1 MSRRRLGLFAL
12 AFASGFAVLTIEIA
26 GARLIAPVFGLSAI
40 PWTAVIGVILT
51 ALAVGNHL
59 GGRLADAGRVPLSRI
74 LVVAGLTGALPVL
87 GAGVPWVA
95 RSAFGFI
102 PGAVVS
108 ALVLFAPSV
117 LCLGAV
123 VPYLVRADTESLD
136 RIGRRAGDI
145 SAVAT
150 AGSILGSFTTGFL
163 LLPAMPVPLLLGVT
177 AAALFVMAFAAGRL
191 LGGAAV
197 PSGAALAVL
206 ALPALGVLGSGT
218 PRDTLHTEQTL
229 YTSVAVTEREWSDG
243 RVVRELWQNGGS
255 SSAEYVES
263 GEPAHVYATESL
275 EILEPLIA
283 DMDRALV
290 LGGAALT
297 LPVAFQELRGRASAA
312 SADGGGDDGAE
323 EGVTATGEASRR
335 TSGGPLTVDVVEI
348 DPAVTR
354 LAEEYFAY
362 GRRPRPY
369 IRVIHEDARVFLR
382 ETGGTR
388 DRDAGET
395 HDGEEGR
402 AHDPGRDRT
411 YDLVYLDVFD
421 HLVTVPWTMV
431 TREALADM
439 AGRLAPGGIFM
450 ANVLSP
456 LDGEGTAFLRH
467 FHATLESVFQE
478 VHLVVADPALSAGAT
493 QNVIVVA
500 ARKPGVLSDLGRVEA
515 AVAADARPFTDTWA
529 PVEYLQ
535 AKVFLGGLR
544 WR

>member
-1 MSRRRLGLFAL
+1 MSGRRLGLFAL

-74 LVVAGLTGALPVL
+74 LVVAGLTGALPVV

-95 RSAFGFI
+95 RSALGFI
-102 PGAVVS
+102 PGAVAS
-108 ALVLFAPSV
+108 ALVLFAPPV

-191 LGGAAV
+191 LGGAPV
-197 PSGAALAVL
+197 PSGAALAIVG
-206 ALPALGVLGSGT
+206 LPALGVLGSGT
-218 PRDTLHTEQTL
+218 PPDTLHVEQTL
-229 YTSVAVTEREWSDG
+229 YTSVAVTEREWSNG
-243 RVVRELWQNGGS
+243 RMVRELWQNGGS

-297 LPVAFQELRGRASAA
+297 LPVAFQELKGQ
-312 SADGGGDDGAE
+312 
-323 EGVTATGEASRR
+323 ASRR
-335 TSGGPLTVDVVEI
+335 EGEGTSWLVVDVVEI

-362 GRRPRPY
+362 GRRPRPG

-395 HDGEEGR
+395 RNGEEDG
-402 AHDPGRDRT
+402 AHEPGRGGT

-439 AGRLAPGGIFM
+439 AGRLAPDGIFM

-467 FHATLESVFQE
+467 FRATLESVFQE
-478 VHLVVADPALSAGAT
+478 VRLVVADPALSAGAT

-500 ARKPGVLSDLGRVEA
+500 ARKPGVLPDLGRVEA
-515 AVAADARPFTDTWA
+515 AVPADARPFTDTWA